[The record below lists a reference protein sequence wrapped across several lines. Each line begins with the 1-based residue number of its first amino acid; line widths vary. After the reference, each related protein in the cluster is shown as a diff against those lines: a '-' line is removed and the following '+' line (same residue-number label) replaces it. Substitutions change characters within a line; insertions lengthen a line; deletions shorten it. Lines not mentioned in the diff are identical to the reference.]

1 MARVATLRQ
10 VSMQDWRA
18 VPDDVIQRLCAAEQ
32 RRWEKALDWN
42 PGSAWAE
49 IDRGRQLG
57 TVSGLVTFGADG
69 HPTGWT
75 YYLVHDGAL
84 QIGAFAA
91 DSQGATAA
99 LVEGIFADPASQA
112 ARRVT
117 FFAFTDAPGIAAAL
131 RARSLTVD
139 RYWYL
144 RRDLVG
150 SPGGHAFDVCEWRMT
165 HLQATAALLQR
176 AFERRDL
183 SRPFAPEGTDAE
195 WLQYVAGLVTGTGCG
210 QLLPAAC
217 CTIGTGPDR
226 LSAVALVTRIGPLT
240 AHLAQLAVDPAM
252 RGKHLGTTLVEAA
265 CGAAARAG
273 CTHMTLL
280 VGDHNHAARALYA
293 GAGFEPVAAFM
304 SAGGRYPRRS
314 TSVAPG
320 GVIITRR

>member
-1 MARVATLRQ
+1 MGRAATLRQ
-10 VSMQDWRA
+10 AAIQDWRVVA
-18 VPDDVIQRLCAAEQ
+18 DDVIQQLCAAER
-32 RRWEKALDWN
+32 RRWEEALDWN
-42 PGSAWAE
+42 QGSAWAE
-49 IDRGRQLG
+49 IERGRQLG

-69 HPTGWT
+69 QPTGWT
-75 YYLVHDGAL
+75 FYLVHDGAL

-91 DSQGATAA
+91 DSQHATTA
-99 LVEGIFADPASQA
+99 LVEGVFADPASQA

-150 SPGGHAFDVCEWRMT
+150 RPGAHALDVCEWRMA
-165 HLQATAALLQR
+165 HVPATAALLQR
-176 AFERRDL
+176 AFEQHDL

-195 WLQYVAGLVTGTGCG
+195 WRQYVAGLVTGTGCG
-210 QLLPAAC
+210 RLLPAAC
-217 CTIGTGPDR
+217 CAISTEPDC
-226 LSAVALVTRIGPLT
+226 LSAVALVTRIGPQT

-252 RGKHLGTTLVEAA
+252 RGRHLGATLVEAA
-265 CGAAARAG
+265 CRAAARAG
-273 CTHMTLL
+273 CTQLTLL
-280 VGDHNHAARALYA
+280 VGGRNHAARALYA
-293 GAGFEPVAAFM
+293 RAGFEPVASFI